1 MEVVLASGAV
11 AASVPLLV
19 WSLTGGRKEQPRK
32 VDTRINADEALTDL
46 RQLVLQRS
54 ARERVV
60 RPGAEALARRARRLT
75 PAGVIRS
82 LERRIDLAGAGAEWP
97 LERLLALKMIL
108 AGLGVFLGLLRL
120 VTVPSVGSFLL
131 VIMFAALGYF
141 APDFLIYHRAQTR
154 QEMLRRE
161 LADTFDQITISV
173 EAGLAFEPAMA
184 RAARSRRGPLA
195 EELSRTLQD
204 IQLGVP
210 RSTALKNLV
219 ARTDVADLRTFVHA
233 VAQAEKYG
241 VPIARILRVQSGELR
256 EKRRQAA
263 EERAMKVPVKI
274 VMPLI
279 LCILP
284 ALFIVIGGP
293 AVIRIS
299 QTGFGG

>member
-19 WSLTGGRKEQPRK
+19 WSLASARQERPRK
-32 VDTRINADEALTDL
+32 VDTKLKADEALTDL

-54 ARERVV
+54 ARERVE
-60 RPGAEALARRARRLT
+60 RPGVARLARQARRVT
-75 PAGVIRS
+75 PAGIVKS
-82 LERRIDLAGAGAEWP
+82 LDRRIDLAGAGAEWP

-108 AGLGVFLGLLRL
+108 GGAGALLGLFRL

-131 VIMFAALGYF
+131 ALTLAAVGYF
-141 APDFLIYHRAQTR
+141 APDYLIYHRAQIR
-154 QEMLRRE
+154 QDTLRKE

-184 RAARSRRGPLA
+184 RASRSRRGPLA

-204 IQLGVP
+204 IQLGLP

-219 ARTDVADLRTFVHA
+219 ERTDVPDLRTFVHA

-263 EERAMKVPVKI
+263 EERAMKIPVKI
-274 VMPLI
+274 VMPLV

-284 ALFIVIGGP
+284 ALFIVVGGP
-293 AVIRIS
+293 AAIRIANS
-299 QTGFGG
+299 GLGG

>member
-11 AASVPLLV
+11 AASVPLFV
-19 WSLTGGRKEQPRK
+19 WSIASGRAEKRRHP
-32 VDTRINADEALTDL
+32 DTKINADEALMDL

-60 RPGAEALARRARRLT
+60 RPGAQALARRARRLT
-75 PAGVIRS
+75 PAGVVRS
-82 LERRIDLAGAGAEWP
+82 LERRIDLAGAGADWP

-108 AGLGVFLGLLRL
+108 GGGGAFLGLLRL
-120 VTVPSVGSFLL
+120 VTVPSVGSVFLAL
-131 VIMFAALGYF
+131 MLAAVSYF
-141 APDFLIYHRAQTR
+141 APDFLIYHRAQGR
-154 QEMLRRE
+154 QEMIRRE
-161 LADTFDQITISV
+161 LADTMDQITISV
-173 EAGLAFEPAMA
+173 EAGLAFEPAIA

-195 EELSRTLQD
+195 EELSRMLQD

-219 ARTDVADLRTFVHA
+219 ARTDVPDLRTFVHA
-233 VAQAEKYG
+233 ITQAEKYG

-256 EKRRQAA
+256 EKRRQTA
-263 EERAMKVPVKI
+263 EERAMKIPVKI
-274 VMPLI
+274 VVPLI

-293 AVIRIS
+293 AVIRLS
-299 QTGFGG
+299 QAGFGG